1 MSNASRDMLQPS
13 LLDRLAD
20 DSAGQVPLVESSLV
34 ISRDRLKKVVLR
46 DLEWLL
52 NARTPLN
59 EAQTKVTS
67 QSLSILQKSVLGY
80 GMPAL
85 AGQTATTVDISV
97 LERSVRDL
105 ILNYEPRIS
114 ADTLKVKAVFHE
126 VLMNRHNMVG
136 LEITGHL
143 WAKPY
148 PIELLLRTQLDLET
162 GHMSVKSN

>member
-1 MSNASRDMLQPS
+1 MQPS
-13 LLDRLAD
+13 LLDRLVD
-20 DSAGQVPLVESSLV
+20 DFNEHSSKKEHFGSV
-34 ISRDRLKKVVLR
+34 ITRERLKKVVLR

-52 NARTPLN
+52 NARTPLDSSSTDVP
-59 EAQTKVTS
+59 AIT
-67 QSLSILQKSVLGY
+67 LSRLKNSVIGY

-97 LERSVRDL
+97 LEKSVRDL

-114 ADTLKVKAVFHE
+114 PDSLKVKAVFHE

-136 LEITGHL
+136 LEISGHL

-162 GHMSVKSN
+162 GHMSVTSY